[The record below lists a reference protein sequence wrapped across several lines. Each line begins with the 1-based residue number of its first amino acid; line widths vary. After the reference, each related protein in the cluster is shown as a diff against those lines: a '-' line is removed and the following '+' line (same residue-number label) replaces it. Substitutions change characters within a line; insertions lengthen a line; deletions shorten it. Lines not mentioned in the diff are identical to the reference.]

1 MEICC
6 ESVSDRGGNEDFS
19 PQGRKGPL
27 SLPGGAKLA
36 KTRAM
41 QSQWNDE
48 TAKATIQTHGAE
60 GVNEDIALRVYT
72 TRLIGREPLLV
83 LHGGGNTSVKTKATD
98 DLGREHEV
106 IAVKG
111 SGADMADMEPW
122 GLPEV
127 KLAPLREMRALEE
140 LSDEAMVNM
149 QRLNLLDA
157 SAPNPSVETLL
168 HAFLPHKFVD
178 HTHAA
183 AVLSLVDQPDGEAL
197 AREVYDGRM
206 GIVPYIAP
214 GFGLAKAAAEVFDE
228 KPDVE
233 GLILHKHGIF
243 TFGETA
249 REAYER
255 MIEMVSLAESRLRQG
270 RPVVFPKGDIASRLE
285 TAAEI
290 APILRGACAIRK
302 EGVEPIRFVAELRT
316 GPEILDYVNGAELTS
331 YSQRGVVTPD
341 HIIRTKN
348 KPLVVPAP
356 EAGKLDDFAGAVKA
370 AVASFIADYDVYF
383 ERENAAAGGTKT
395 KLDAMPRVVLV
406 PGVGLFGLGRTA
418 KDASIAGDLAENTV
432 KVVTDAEGIGR
443 YDPLPESDL
452 FALEYWSL
460 EQAKLK
466 GQVAKPLTG
475 QVALV
480 TGAGAIGAATARALA
495 GDGAAVALLD
505 IDGEA
510 ARKAAAAVKG
520 LGMACDVTKPDQVA
534 RAFAAICDRFGGV
547 DILVSN
553 AGAAWQGRIGEVS
566 DETLRKS
573 FELNFF
579 AHQTVAREA
588 VRIMLKQDTGGVL
601 LFNISKQAVNP
612 GQNFGPYGLPKA
624 ATMLLMRQ
632 YALDYGADGIRSNG
646 VNADRVR
653 SGLLTD
659 EMIAARSKARGLSEA
674 DYMSGN
680 LLHAEVMADDVG
692 QAFLALA
699 KARKTTGHVETV
711 DGGNIAAALR

>member
-1 MEICC
+1 M
-6 ESVSDRGGNEDFS
+6 
-19 PQGRKGPL
+19 K
-27 SLPGGAKLA
+27 
-36 KTRAM
+36 
-41 QSQWNDE
+41 SQWNDDE
-48 TAKATIQTHGAE
+48 ARRAVEAYGAE

-72 TRLIGREPLLV
+72 TRLIGRDPLLV
-83 LHGGGNTSVKTKATD
+83 LHGGGNTSVKTRAVD
-98 DLGREHEV
+98 DLGQEHDV

-111 SGADMADMEPW
+111 SGADMAEIEPW
-122 GLPEV
+122 GLPAV
-127 KLAPLREMRALEE
+127 KLGPLREMRGLDA
-140 LSDEAMVNM
+140 LSDEAMVNC

-157 SAPNPSVETLL
+157 AAPNPSVETLL
-168 HAFLPHKFVD
+168 HAFLPHNFVD
-178 HTHAA
+178 HAHAA
-183 AVLSLVDQPDGEAL
+183 AVLSLVDQPDGVAL
-197 AREVYDGRM
+197 AREVYNGRM

-214 GFGLAKAAAEVFDE
+214 GFDLAKVAADVFDE

-243 TFGETA
+243 TFGDTA
-249 REAYER
+249 RDAYER

-270 RPVVFPKGDIASRLE
+270 RPVVFQGANLPAAPAS
-285 TAAEI
+285 AAEI
-290 APILRGACAIRK
+290 APILRGACAIHRP
-302 EGVEPIRFVAELRT
+302 GQEPVRFIAEYRSS
-316 GPEILDYVNGAELTS
+316 PAVLDYVNGAELAS

-356 EAGKLDDFAGAVKA
+356 ESGNLDDFAKAVEA
-370 AVASFIADYDVYF
+370 AVETYVAEYDLYF
-383 ERENAAAGGTKT
+383 ARGNEAVGGTKT
-395 KLDAMPRVVLV
+395 KLDPMPRVVLV
-406 PGVGLFGLGRTA
+406 PGVGLFGLGRSA
-418 KDASIAGDLAENTV
+418 KDAAIAGDLAENTV
-432 KVVTDAEGIGR
+432 RVITDAEAIGR
-443 YDPLPESDL
+443 YEPLPESDL

-460 EQAKLK
+460 EQAKLAK
-466 GQVAKPLTG
+466 QVVKPLTG
-475 QVALV
+475 QVAVV
-480 TGAGAIGAATARALA
+480 TGAGAIGTATAKALA
-495 GDGAAVALLD
+495 GDGAAVAVLD

-510 ARKAAAAVKG
+510 AAEAARAVKG
-520 LGMACDVTKPDQVA
+520 IGIACDVTNPGEVA
-534 RAFAAICDRFGGV
+534 NAFAAVCARFGGV

-553 AGAAWQGRIGEVS
+553 AGAAWQGRIGDVPDEV
-566 DETLRKS
+566 LRKS

-588 VRIMLKQDTGGVL
+588 VAIMLKQGTGGAL

-646 VNADRVR
+646 VNADRIR

-659 EMIAARSKARGLSEA
+659 EMIAARSEARGVTET
-674 DYMSGN
+674 DYMAGN
-680 LLHAEVMADDVG
+680 LLRAEVTADDVG

>member
-1 MEICC
+1 M
-6 ESVSDRGGNEDFS
+6 
-19 PQGRKGPL
+19 K
-27 SLPGGAKLA
+27 
-36 KTRAM
+36 
-41 QSQWNDE
+41 SQWNDDAAKRAIE
-48 TAKATIQTHGAE
+48 TYGAE
-60 GVNEDIALRVYT
+60 GVSEDIALRVYT
-72 TRLIGREPLLV
+72 TRLIGRDPLLV
-83 LHGGGNTSVKTKATD
+83 LHGGGNTSVKTRAVD
-98 DLGREHEV
+98 DLGQEHDV

-122 GLPEV
+122 GLPAV
-127 KLAPLREMRALEE
+127 KLGPLREMRALDA

-149 QRLNLLDA
+149 QRLNLLNA
-157 SAPNPSVETLL
+157 AAPNPSVETLL

-178 HTHAA
+178 HAHAA
-183 AVLSLVDQPDGEAL
+183 AVLSLVDQPDGEVL

-214 GFGLAKAAAEVFDE
+214 GFDLAKAAADVFDE

-243 TFGETA
+243 TFGDTA
-249 REAYER
+249 RDAYER

-270 RPVVFPKGDIASRLE
+270 RPVVFQGAHLPAE
-285 TAAEI
+285 PATAADI
-290 APILRGACAIRK
+290 APILRGACAIHHPGR
-302 EGVEPIRFVAELRT
+302 EPMRFIAEFRT
-316 GPEILDYVNGAELTS
+316 SPAILDYVNGAELAS

-356 EAGKLDDFAGAVKA
+356 EAGKLDAFAQSVQA
-370 AVASFIADYDVYF
+370 AVETFVAEYDIYF
-383 ERENAAAGGTKT
+383 SRENEAVGGTKT
-395 KLDAMPRVVLV
+395 KLDPMPRVILV
-406 PGVGLFGLGRTA
+406 PGVGLFGLGRSA
-418 KDASIAGDLAENTV
+418 KDAAIAGDLAENTV
-432 KVVTDAEGIGR
+432 RVITDAEAIGR
-443 YDPLPESDL
+443 YEPLPERDL

-466 GQVAKPLTG
+466 KQVVKPLTG
-475 QVALV
+475 QVAVV
-480 TGAGAIGAATARALA
+480 TGAGIGTATAKAL
-495 GDGAAVALLD
+495 GGRRAAVAVFD
-505 IDGEA
+505 VASMRVRDGRRRE
-510 ARKAAAAVKG
+510 RDRHC
-520 LGMACDVTKPDQVA
+520 LRRDQTGRRRPRFRRCL
-534 RAFAAICDRFGGV
+534 RALRRCRHSRV
-547 DILVSN
+547 D
-553 AGAAWQGRIGEVS
+553 AGAAWQGRIGDVPDEV
-566 DETLRKS
+566 LRES

-579 AHQTVAREA
+579 AHQSVAREA
-588 VRIMLKQDTGGVL
+588 VAIMLKQDTGGAL

-646 VNADRVR
+646 VNADRIR
-653 SGLLTD
+653 SGLLTG
-659 EMIAARSKARGLSEA
+659 EMIAARSKARGVSEA
-674 DYMSGN
+674 DYMAGN
-680 LLHAEVMADDVG
+680 LLHAEVTAEDVA